1 MNFLN
6 FVTVYRKAVVLDF
19 MSQLFKM
26 ELLYFAAFVY
36 FYEKKVA
43 DSSFVYIFSFSVVFI
58 GFYSCQKDKKW

>member
-1 MNFLN
+1 
-6 FVTVYRKAVVLDF
+6 

-36 FYEKKVA
+36 FYEKRVS